1 MSEKY
6 IIIVAGGKG
15 IRTGWDLPKQFLLL
29 NGKPVLMHTI
39 AAFYD
44 YDPKIRIILVLPED
58 YNDSYWSKLCADFR
72 FDIPCQVVTGGITRF
87 ESVRRGLRK
96 VERGALVG
104 VHDGVRPLID
114 RQLISKLYETAADKK
129 GAYPVIPL
137 IDSIRELE
145 NEGESHAVDRTKYRL
160 VQTPQVFWSD
170 ILIDAYN
177 QKYRDDFTD
186 DVSVVETAQTI
197 RPAMVEGNPENIK
210 ITAAV
215 DLMIAETLIKCRI

>member
-1 MSEKY
+1 MNFGKY

-15 IRTGWDLPKQFLLL
+15 VRTGWDLPKQFMLL

-39 AAFYD
+39 TAFYE
-44 YDPKIRIILVLPED
+44 YDPAIRIILVLPED
-58 YNDSYWSKLCADFR
+58 YTAHWSQLCADFR
-72 FDIPCQVVTGGITRF
+72 FSIPYQIVPGGNTRF
-87 ESVRRGLRK
+87 QSVQRGLEK

-114 RQLISKLYETAADKK
+114 RQLIAKIYATAEEQK

-137 IDSIRELE
+137 IDSIREMD
-145 NEGESHAVDRTKYRL
+145 NEKESHAVDRLKYRL

-177 QKYRDDFTD
+177 REYRSDFTD
-186 DVSVVETAQTI
+186 DVSVVEAAQI
-197 RPAMVEGNPENIK
+197 IHPAMVEGNPENIK

-215 DLMIAETLIKCRI
+215 DLMIAESLIKCRI

>member
-1 MSEKY
+1 MKIKY

-29 NGKPVLMHTI
+29 NGRPVLMHTI
-39 AAFYD
+39 SAFYD
-44 YDPKIRIILVLPED
+44 FDPQIHIILVLPKD
-58 YNDSYWSKLCADFR
+58 YTGYWSQLCVDFK
-72 FDIPCQVVTGGITRF
+72 FDISYQIVSGGDTRF
-87 ESVRRGLRK
+87 QSVKNGLEK

-114 RQLISKLYETAADKK
+114 QQLISKLYKTASEKK

-137 IDSIRELE
+137 IDSIRELDDKE
-145 NEGESHAVDRTKYRL
+145 ESHAVDRSKYRL

-186 DVSVVETAQTI
+186 DVSVVEAAQII
-197 RPAMVEGNPENIK
+197 RPAMIEGNPDNIK

-215 DLMIAETLIKCRI
+215 DLMIAETIIKCRI

>member
-1 MSEKY
+1 MLEKY

-29 NGKPVLMHTI
+29 SGKPVLMHTI

-58 YNDSYWSKLCADFR
+58 YNDAYWSKLCADFR
-72 FDIPCQVVTGGITRF
+72 FDIPCQVVTGGSTRF
-87 ESVRRGLRK
+87 ESVRRGLQK

-114 RQLISKLYETAADKK
+114 RQLIAKLYETAAEKK
-129 GAYPVIPL
+129 GAFPVIPL

-145 NEGESHAVDRTKYRL
+145 NEGASHSIDRSKYRL

-170 ILIDAYN
+170 VLIAAYN

-186 DVSVVETAQTI
+186 DVSVVEAAQTI